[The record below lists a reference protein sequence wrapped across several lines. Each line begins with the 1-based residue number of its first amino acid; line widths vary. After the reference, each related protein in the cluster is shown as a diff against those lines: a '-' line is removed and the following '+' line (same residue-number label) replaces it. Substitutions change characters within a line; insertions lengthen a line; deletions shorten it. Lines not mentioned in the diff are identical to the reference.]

1 VGLIDVRE
9 RVIDHLSKGY
19 RQRVGLA
26 QALVHDP
33 EVLVL
38 DEPTSGLDPAQRRE
52 IRNLLREL
60 AEGDRTVILS
70 THVLAE
76 VEAVCERVVIID
88 RGRVVTT
95 ARIDDLAARRHGVKV
110 RVRDPSETLVE
121 RLLSLEG
128 VTNVVSPATGT
139 FEVSAEAEVRAEV
152 ARIAVSADLLE
163 LTPLDSLEDAY
174 LELTG
179 GHNDTEV
186 TE

>member
-1 VGLIDVRE
+1 VGLADVRA

-33 EVLVL
+33 ELLVL

-52 IRNLLREL
+52 IRLLLQEL
-60 AEGDRTVILS
+60 AAGDRTVILS

-88 RGRVVTT
+88 RGRIVTT
-95 ARIDDLAARRHGVKV
+95 ARIDDLAARRHGVRL
-110 RVRDPSETLVE
+110 RVAHPTEELNAALREID
-121 RLLSLEG
+121 G
-128 VTNVVSPATGT
+128 VTSVASSSGGIC
-139 FEVSAEAEVRAEV
+139 EVSADREVRSAV
-152 ARIAVSADLLE
+152 ARVAVHADLLE
-163 LTPLDSLEDAY
+163 LSPLDSLEDAY

-179 GHNDTEV
+179 EPAEPEDRP
-186 TE
+186 